1 MTDKN
6 TLTVGV
12 LMGGM
17 STERPISLKSGK
29 AVAEALRSRGYRV
42 VEIDVSPD
50 TPAELVHHKID
61 VAWLALHGSFGE
73 DGCIQGLLEIMRIPY
88 TGSGVRASAIAMDKI
103 ATKRLLRGTPVKLPE
118 DTVWRQDE
126 PHPTE
131 LAFPVVTKTP
141 NGGSTIGIHICDD
154 AEGLEAALT
163 DCAQYEADVLIEQ
176 FIKGREITVAV
187 LNGTAL
193 PVVEIRPLTGH
204 FDFEAKYTKGQTE
217 YLVPAPIDP
226 VIAATAQQHA
236 EIAYKTVGLSGIA
249 RADFIVD
256 AEGIPWFLEINTIPG
271 MTATS
276 LTPMSANAV
285 GISFEELV
293 ELAVKGAQLNIERG
307 DNLESGTPADETKTP
322 PIASSRN

>member
-1 MTDKN
+1 MNKN
-6 TLTVGV
+6 LTVGV

-17 STERPISLKSGK
+17 SSERPISLKSGK
-29 AVAEALRSRGYRV
+29 AVAEALRSRGYNV
-42 VEIDVSPD
+42 VEIDVGPS
-50 TPAELVHHKID
+50 TPAELVEHKVD

-103 ATKRLLRGTPVKLPE
+103 ATKRLLRGTAVNLPD
-118 DTVWRQDE
+118 DTVWRTGDAI
-126 PHPTE
+126 PDD
-131 LAFPVVTKTP
+131 LRYPVVTKTP
-141 NGGSTIGIHICDD
+141 NGGSTIGIHICNDK
-154 AEGLEAALT
+154 EELTAALE
-163 DCAQYEADVLIEQ
+163 DCGQFEADVLLEQ
-176 FIKGREITVAV
+176 FVAGREITVAV
-187 LNGTAL
+187 LDGAAL
-193 PVVEIRPLTGH
+193 PVVEIRPLSGH

-236 EIAYKTVGLSGIA
+236 EIAYRTVGLSGVS

-276 LTPMSANAV
+276 LTPMSAGAT
-285 GISFEELV
+285 GISFEDLV
-293 ELAVKGAQLNIERG
+293 EMSVKSAQLHIERG
-307 DNLESGTPADETKTP
+307 DKVSTEANAEQPDEQ
-322 PIASSRN
+322 PIASNGN